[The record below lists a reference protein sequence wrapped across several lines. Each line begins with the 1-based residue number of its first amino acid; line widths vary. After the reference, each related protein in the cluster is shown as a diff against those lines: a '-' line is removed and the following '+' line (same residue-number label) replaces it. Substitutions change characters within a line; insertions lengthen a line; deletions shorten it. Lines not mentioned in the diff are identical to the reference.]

1 MCVEGKS
8 LALIGA
14 CSSGTSGAQES
25 GSSQDFLGK
34 MPLREGSNSME
45 AEAEVV
51 WNEGE
56 QVQGRHPFVV
66 PSAKGFAFWGPDKE
80 GCMG

>member
-8 LALIGA
+8 PALRGA
-14 CSSGTSGAQES
+14 CSSGMSGAQDS
-25 GSSQDFLGK
+25 GNSPDLLGQ
-34 MPLREGSNSME
+34 MPLWEASNSME
-45 AEAEVV
+45 TEAKVV
-51 WNEGE
+51 WSDGE